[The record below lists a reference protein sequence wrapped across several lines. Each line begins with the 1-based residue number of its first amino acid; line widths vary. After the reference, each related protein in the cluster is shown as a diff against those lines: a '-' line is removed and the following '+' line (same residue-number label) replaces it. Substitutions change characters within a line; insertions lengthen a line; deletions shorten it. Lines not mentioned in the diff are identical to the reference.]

1 MANCADTVVKSWRVH
16 TPRNKSSA
24 SFLHKDSEGFYSE
37 TAHVSGSSV
46 LLQYQKVIC
55 GSARR
60 KRYISAALI
69 RLCSVLS
76 STLNSNIANCE
87 IIERSYLYFFVVS
100 FFRFKYERFFMLV
113 KKVT

>member
-24 SFLHKDSEGFYSE
+24 SFLHKVKVFILKLLMFQEVLYYCNTKKLFGEVQGEKGTKVLHCSLYS
-37 TAHVSGSSV
+37 A
-46 LLQYQKVIC
+46 
-55 GSARR
+55 
-60 KRYISAALI
+60 
-69 RLCSVLS
+69 LS

-100 FFRFKYERFFMLV
+100 FFRFKYERFFTLV
-113 KKVT
+113 KKVN